1 MAAIYKNKVE
11 EGIRMKQHHKVKV
24 IRLLL
29 VAFLFLTACTANDKK
44 TATSSSSSSQREEQ
58 HLLIAAAASLESV
71 MEKQIIPAFE
81 KEHPET
87 TVEGN
92 YDSSGKLQ
100 AQIEKGLEADIFFS
114 AATKQMDALVSQKLI
129 DKKSVVPLL
138 QNQLVMIVPSAS
150 EVDWRDFSDLKKA
163 EMIAVGDPASVPA
176 GQYAEKGLKA
186 LGYWEYVKNHA
197 SFGTN
202 VTEVLNW
209 VAEGSAQAGLV
220 YATDAASSDKVKVVA
235 VLPEDTL
242 NEPIIYPVA
251 LVEKSQEKAAAEE
264 FLTFLESKEVA
275 KYFEDTG
282 FIMNK

>member
-1 MAAIYKNKVE
+1 MKSNQKVTF
-11 EGIRMKQHHKVKV
+11 

-29 VAFLFLTACTANDKK
+29 LVFLVLTACTTNNKK
-44 TATSSSSSSQREEQ
+44 TIDSSSDNSQTEEH
-58 HLLIAAAASLESV
+58 HLLIAAAASLETV
-71 MEKQIIPAFE
+71 MEKQIIPTFV
-81 KEHPET
+81 KNNPGT
-87 TVEGN
+87 TIEGN

-100 AQIEKGLEADIFFS
+100 SQIEKGLEADIFFS
-114 AATKQMDALVSQKLI
+114 AATKQMDALVSQNLV
-129 DKKSVVPLL
+129 DKKNVVPLL
-138 QNQLVMIVPSAS
+138 QNQLVMIVPRSS
-150 EVDWRDFSDLKKA
+150 DLDWKDFSDLKKA
-163 EMIAVGDPASVPA
+163 DMIAIGDPASVPA

-186 LGYWEYVKNHA
+186 LGYWDYVNDHA

-220 YATDAASSDKVKVVA
+220 YATDAASNDKVKVVA
-235 VLPEDTL
+235 VLPEDAL

-251 LVEKSQEKAAAEE
+251 LVEKSKEKATAEK
-264 FLTFLESKEVA
+264 FLAFLESKEVA

>member
-1 MAAIYKNKVE
+1 
-11 EGIRMKQHHKVKV
+11 MKQNHKVKG
-24 IRLLL
+24 ICLL
-29 VAFLFLTACTANDKK
+29 VLACLFLTACTSQKTK
-44 TATSSSSSSQREEQ
+44 TAASTSFSSSEEEH

-81 KEHPET
+81 KNNPGT

-100 AQIEKGLEADIFFS
+100 TQIEKGLEADIFFS
-114 AATKQMDALVSQKLI
+114 AATKQMDALVSQNLV
-129 DKKSVVPLL
+129 DQKSVVPLL
-138 QNQLVMIVPSAS
+138 QNQLVMIVPSSSDA
-150 EVDWRDFSDLKKA
+150 DWKEFSDLKKA
-163 EMIAVGDPASVPA
+163 EMIAIGDPASVPA

-186 LGYWEYVKNHA
+186 LGLWEEVKEHG

-220 YATDAASSDKVKVVA
+220 YATDAASTDKVKVVA

-242 NEPIIYPVA
+242 NDPIIYPIG
-251 LVEKSQEKAAAEE
+251 LVEKSKEKASAED
-264 FLTFLESKEVA
+264 FITFLQSKDVA

>member
-1 MAAIYKNKVE
+1 
-11 EGIRMKQHHKVKV
+11 MKQHRKISV
-24 IRLLL
+24 LALL
-29 VAFLFLTACTANDKK
+29 VLVFLVVSGCTSNEKQTTA
-44 TATSSSSSSQREEQ
+44 ATNSSNSEEH

-71 MEKQIIPAFE
+71 MEKQIIPAFME
-81 KEHPET
+81 DNPGT
-87 TVEGN
+87 TIEGN

-100 AQIEKGLEADIFFS
+100 SQIEKGLEADIFFS

-129 DKKSVVPLL
+129 DKDSVTPLL
-138 QNQLVMIVPSAS
+138 QNQLVMIISSSSDA
-150 EVDWRDFSDLKKA
+150 DWKDFSDLKKA

-186 LGYWEYVKNHA
+186 LGDWEYVKEHA

-209 VAEGSAQAGLV
+209 VAQGSAQAGLV
-220 YATDAASSDKVKVVA
+220 YATDAASNDKVKVVA

-242 NEPIIYPVA
+242 NEPIIYPVGI
-251 LVEKSQEKAAAEE
+251 VEKSKEKAMAEK

>member
-1 MAAIYKNKVE
+1 
-11 EGIRMKQHHKVKV
+11 MKQHRKVSV
-24 IRLLL
+24 LALLL
-29 VAFLFLTACTANDKK
+29 LAFLVVSGCTSNEKK
-44 TATSSSSSSQREEQ
+44 TTAATNSSNSEEH

-71 MEKQIIPAFE
+71 MEKQIIPAFI
-81 KEHPET
+81 KDNPRT
-87 TVEGN
+87 TIEGN

-100 AQIEKGLEADIFFS
+100 SQIEKGLEADIFFS

-129 DKKSVVPLL
+129 DKDSVTPLL
-138 QNQLVMIVPSAS
+138 QNQLVMIIPSSSDA
-150 EVDWRDFSDLKKA
+150 DWKDFSDLKKA

-186 LGYWEYVKNHA
+186 LGDWAYVKEHA

-209 VAEGSAQAGLV
+209 VAQGSAQAGLV
-220 YATDAASSDKVKVVA
+220 YATDAASNDKVKVVA

-242 NEPIIYPVA
+242 NEPIIYPVGI
-251 LVEKSQEKAAAEE
+251 VEKSKEKAMAEK

>member
-1 MAAIYKNKVE
+1 
-11 EGIRMKQHHKVKV
+11 MKQHRKISVLAL
-24 IRLLL
+24 LLL
-29 VAFLFLTACTANDKK
+29 VFLVVSGCTSNEKQTTA
-44 TATSSSSSSQREEQ
+44 ATNSSNSEEH

-71 MEKQIIPAFE
+71 MEKQIIPAFME
-81 KEHPET
+81 DNPGT
-87 TVEGN
+87 TIEGN

-100 AQIEKGLEADIFFS
+100 SQIEKGLEADIFFS

-129 DKKSVVPLL
+129 DKDSVTPLL
-138 QNQLVMIVPSAS
+138 QNQLVMIIPSSS
-150 EVDWRDFSDLKKA
+150 EADWKDFSDLKKA

-186 LGYWEYVKNHA
+186 LGDWEYVKEHA

-209 VAEGSAQAGLV
+209 VAQGSAQAGLV
-220 YATDAASSDKVKVVA
+220 YATDAASNDKVKVVS

-242 NEPIIYPVA
+242 NEPIIYPVGI
-251 LVEKSQEKAAAEE
+251 VEKSKEKAMAEK

-282 FIMNK
+282 FIMKK

>member
-1 MAAIYKNKVE
+1 M
-11 EGIRMKQHHKVKV
+11 MKQHRKISV
-24 IRLLL
+24 LALL
-29 VAFLFLTACTANDKK
+29 VLVFLVVSGCTSNEKQTTA
-44 TATSSSSSSQREEQ
+44 ATNSSNSEEH

-71 MEKQIIPAFE
+71 MEKQIIPAFME
-81 KEHPET
+81 DNPGT
-87 TVEGN
+87 TIEGN

-100 AQIEKGLEADIFFS
+100 SQIEKGLEADIFFS

-129 DKKSVVPLL
+129 DKDSVTPLL
-138 QNQLVMIVPSAS
+138 QNQLVMIISSSSDA
-150 EVDWRDFSDLKKA
+150 DWKDFSDLKKA

-186 LGYWEYVKNHA
+186 LGDWEYVKEHA

-209 VAEGSAQAGLV
+209 VAQGSAQAGLV
-220 YATDAASSDKVKVVA
+220 YATDAASNDKVKVVA

-242 NEPIIYPVA
+242 NEPIIYPVGI
-251 LVEKSQEKAAAEE
+251 VEKSKEKAMAEK